1 MTTFTTPQ
9 STPFP
14 PDGAYPH
21 TGAERSPL
29 SINGLFALVIALVII
44 VTLLVTSGD
53 AAADSPAQVDAAVAT
68 DTIEVYVVQP
78 GDTLWEIATER
89 ALPGDDVQSLVDV
102 LTESAGSASLDVG
115 QRIVIYHREL
125 RR

>member
-68 DTIEVYVVQP
+68 DTIEVYVCLLYTSP
-78 GDTLWEIATER
+78 SPRDRTR
-89 ALPGDDVQSLVDV
+89 SRMPS
-102 LTESAGSASLDVG
+102 SA
-115 QRIVIYHREL
+115 
-125 RR
+125 